1 MQTTKNLGLKK
12 PEPEDFYNVQDQNTN
27 MDIIDEEFGGVLSC
41 VLSTAEPSSN
51 NTLWLYPKNTTTST
65 SELVLGDAAQDA
77 EVQAEVE
84 GTSYAVQNVR
94 NTQSSEE
101 AYSYE
106 II

>member
-65 SELVLGDAAQDA
+65 SELVLGDAPHKMRKSKPRLKEPAMQ
-77 EVQAEVE
+77 
-84 GTSYAVQNVR
+84 YKM
-94 NTQSSEE
+94 
-101 AYSYE
+101 
-106 II
+106 